1 MKKVYKFIYNYFL
14 ASVVIMLFNFRFINK
29 APNVKIAPPKPTKL
43 SPKLPTIIEPA
54 AELKEIPKL
63 EAMGLNDEAR

>member
-1 MKKVYKFIYNYFL
+1 
-14 ASVVIMLFNFRFINK
+14 MLFNFRFINK

-54 AELKEIPKL
+54 AELKEISKF
-63 EAMGLNDEAR
+63 EAMGLSDEAR